1 MPKALKTGVS
11 TVGGALILLPP
22 PPTVDKTVF
31 FNNSLVVVLG
41 QRVASHGPPPHNAA
55 TMAQG
60 SPDVFAYG
68 IAVCREGHLGSCGDA
83 ATNGSADIFV
93 N

>member
-11 TVGGALILLPP
+11 TVGGAIILLPP
-22 PPTVDKTVF
+22 PPAVDRNVF
-31 FNNSLVVVLG
+31 INNSLVVVQG
-41 QRVASHGPPPHNAA
+41 QRIASHGPPPHNAA

-60 SPDVFAYG
+60 SPDVFIYG
-68 IAVCREGHLGSCGDA
+68 IPMCREGHLGSCGDA
-83 ATNGSADIFV
+83 ATNGSPDVFV